1 MTIGL
6 STYSFFWR
14 HSERVGSPLG
24 LAQMIE
30 ETARLGVGLF
40 QVCDY
45 PQVERM
51 SRGELVALRELAAG
65 LGVTLE
71 LGTRGV
77 RAAQLG
83 SYLDLAGVL
92 GASMLRTM
100 LQAGDERD
108 ESATDELRG
117 LLPRLDDHGI
127 TLALETYEQVAT
139 SALVDLVAELGSD
152 RVGICL
158 DVANV
163 VARYESQRDVIDRVA
178 GSVVNLHVKDFRF
191 VRSEGLVGFAL
202 TGAQLGSGD
211 LDVEYL
217 FERVRPNERGISQIV
232 EHWLPWQ
239 GDEQSTV
246 RAEQAWTLSSVDYL
260 CRQKEAYKS
269 TG

>member
-6 STYSFFWR
+6 STYSFFWQ
-14 HSERVGSPLG
+14 HSERVSSPLG

-30 ETARLGVGLF
+30 ETGRLGVGLF

-51 SRGELVALRELAAG
+51 SRGELVALRELADG
-65 LGVTLE
+65 LGVSLE

-77 RAAQLG
+77 RAAQLEP
-83 SYLDLAGVL
+83 YLDLAELL
-92 GASMLRTM
+92 GASVLRTM

-108 ESATDELRG
+108 DSAAHELQG
-117 LLPRLDDHGI
+117 LLPQ
-127 TLALETYEQVAT
+127 LADRGVTIAIETYEQVAT
-139 SALVDLVAELGSD
+139 PALIDLVDQLGSD

-163 VARYESQRDVIDRVA
+163 IARYESQRDVIDRVA
-178 GSVVNLHVKDFRF
+178 GFVVNLHVKDFHF
-191 VRSEGLVGFAL
+191 VRSESLVGFAL
-202 TGAQLGSGD
+202 TGAELGTGD
-211 LDVEYL
+211 LDADYL
-217 FERVRPNERGISQIV
+217 FDRVRPNERDISQIV

-239 GDEQSTV
+239 GDEKSTV
-246 RAEQAWTLSSVDYL
+246 AAEQAWTLSSLEYL
-260 CRQKEAYKS
+260 RHRKEAYKS